1 MCNASRYH
9 RDMINK
15 QINDLA
21 NSLNMELEIQTDTLT
36 IKQWGLNKAA
46 FDDGCHESH
55 FLFWIENNNIHF
67 ENEIIS
73 ENQLIEIIK
82 ELDQTSETEPY
93 QRPTR
98 FENS

>member
-9 RDMINK
+9 GDMINK

-21 NSLNMELEIQTDTLT
+21 NSLNMELEIKT
-36 IKQWGLNKAA
+36 IKQSGLNKDT
-46 FDDGCHESH
+46 FNDGYHESH

-73 ENQLIEIIK
+73 ENQFIKIIK
-82 ELDQTSETEPY
+82 ELDQTSETTPY